1 MKKRKFFFGAAVLIA
16 ISGLWYFGV
25 FDGEEQRMFALI
37 EDQPA
42 MAELWTKANSTEEQI
57 QKEPENVTLYIDA
70 GLDWKSIAEQMEGEE
85 EDRLAFFQ
93 KSLEAYERGIE
104 KFGQKNILFYLNAGN
119 VAQRMGDY
127 AKAETYYKKA
137 IAIAPADEMAYL
149 ALTDMYHFKLGKP
162 KEDILPLFEAGIEI
176 MVNPLPLISGRATYL
191 RQIGEYAAALED
203 YRLLSKRFPENQGYT
218 DIVAELEKALSAE

>member
-1 MKKRKFFFGAAVLIA
+1 
-16 ISGLWYFGV
+16 
-25 FDGEEQRMFALI
+25 
-37 EDQPA
+37 